1 MNNRLL
7 IGATEPT
14 SLLGTSFIVSTL
26 TLRWRGVY
34 ILVLIGFDELCSYL
48 EGDFLHDKT
57 CREPVN

>member
-7 IGATEPT
+7 IGAAEPT
-14 SLLGTSFIVSTL
+14 SLLGTSFIVSNR
-26 TLRWRGVY
+26 RWKGAY
-34 ILVLIGFDELCSYL
+34 ILVLIGFDESCSYL